1 MSVLRLLF
9 LYVLSF
15 VVCLAALA
23 QDDAVYFEL
32 TDSTLLVFP
41 RETIKSQTDDGHRVL
56 LQLKG
61 DTTITINKTHIKSQ
75 DNYYPGELAR
85 MESFKFN
92 NKYNDQLYTDALGK
106 IDDADGTVKVSVGC
120 IGKWLTPSFQLTNG
134 AKAYIDG
141 KRQYSKETRRRF
153 DLPVVYTVAYPKH
166 YVYQC
171 EEVSAG
177 KYRKGF
183 VPYGRQY
190 EVTVDFL
197 TDHPTGEY
205 GVPRIDIS
213 FADGVSW
220 DSNTWIGRNGKTFY
234 EEATIKIDGG
244 GVFPDLP
251 ETPMLIRGRGNT
263 SWYGS
268 PSSKNPYR
276 LKFYEKVKPL
286 GMTKGRS
293 WVLLSNKQGGSM
305 TSNAIAMKVADMVQT
320 DGCNHIVP
328 VELYINQHYRGSY
341 NLTEKI
347 GFHNNSIDLDDETH
361 AVMLELDQYYDETH
375 KFRDKTY
382 RLYVNIKEPDLDD
395 SQSVTKLSEQQI
407 QDAFNSFTEDVKKRF
422 GNAQVDIRSLV
433 RAMFVTD
440 LVRNEELMHPKSWFI
455 YNADITADSL
465 WHLGPVWDFDWAFGY
480 ERGRQ
485 YFVSGAE
492 HDLFH
497 YMKATQIGY
506 PFFYQLLRGSDEVQ
520 REYYRLWTQFMSS
533 RQLDELLDYCD
544 DYYAYARPSLEHN
557 PDGSN
562 YATQTAHAKTWLQ
575 KRANYIYKQLKPYD
589 VSDDIISQPDIDYG
603 QPDRID
609 VVKVM
614 NQRVNVYSINGT
626 LVRRN
631 VPYGQFHLG
640 LQPGVYIVNGQKVI
654 IGH

>member
-141 KRQYSKETRRRF
+141 RRQYSKETRRRF

-220 DSNTWIGRNGKTFY
+220 DSNTWIGRL
-234 EEATIKIDGG
+234 A
-244 GVFPDLP
+244 
-251 ETPMLIRGRGNT
+251 
-263 SWYGS
+263 
-268 PSSKNPYR
+268 
-276 LKFYEKVKPL
+276 
-286 GMTKGRS
+286 
-293 WVLLSNKQGGSM
+293 
-305 TSNAIAMKVADMVQT
+305 
-320 DGCNHIVP
+320 
-328 VELYINQHYRGSY
+328 
-341 NLTEKI
+341 
-347 GFHNNSIDLDDETH
+347 
-361 AVMLELDQYYDETH
+361 
-375 KFRDKTY
+375 
-382 RLYVNIKEPDLDD
+382 
-395 SQSVTKLSEQQI
+395 
-407 QDAFNSFTEDVKKRF
+407 
-422 GNAQVDIRSLV
+422 
-433 RAMFVTD
+433 
-440 LVRNEELMHPKSWFI
+440 
-455 YNADITADSL
+455 
-465 WHLGPVWDFDWAFGY
+465 
-480 ERGRQ
+480 
-485 YFVSGAE
+485 
-492 HDLFH
+492 
-497 YMKATQIGY
+497 
-506 PFFYQLLRGSDEVQ
+506 
-520 REYYRLWTQFMSS
+520 
-533 RQLDELLDYCD
+533 
-544 DYYAYARPSLEHN
+544 ARPFTRRPPSRLTAAACFPICPKH
-557 PDGSN
+557 PCSSVDA
-562 YATQTAHAKTWLQ
+562 ATPAGMARQAA
-575 KRANYIYKQLKPYD
+575 R
-589 VSDDIISQPDIDYG
+589 
-603 QPDRID
+603 
-609 VVKVM
+609 
-614 NQRVNVYSINGT
+614 T
-626 LVRRN
+626 LTV
-631 VPYGQFHLG
+631 
-640 LQPGVYIVNGQKVI
+640 
-654 IGH
+654 